1 MANYRKYYIVIRLL
15 LLKQYLGA
23 NAGRS
28 RRRKQS
34 ELEQLLEERNMTEK
48 PCAVPN
54 RAAQGSLFE
63 IFR

>member
-1 MANYRKYYIVIRLL
+1 MDFLFTFGMYTNKKLP
-15 LLKQYLGA
+15 Q
-23 NAGRS
+23 
-28 RRRKQS
+28 RRHQG
-34 ELEQLLEERNMTEK
+34 ELEQLLEERNMMEK